1 MSPRW
6 NWDSPIPSL
15 ASECAPPPGS
25 KGWGSPNS
33 DDWRNSLALCLYSV
47 GIAMKGNTEQENN
60 GYVVFIIIIFFVLF
74 YFSKTG

>member
-1 MSPRW
+1 VP
-6 NWDSPIPSL
+6 L
-15 ASECAPPPGS
+15 PPEA
-25 KGWGSPNS
+25 KGGGSPNS